1 MKYYIGKNKQGIK
14 EYLDDLQLQEIYR
27 FPRNFSDKFTNQQW
41 AKIRKMIKKE
51 FMQSGKF

>member
-1 MKYYIGKNKQGIK
+1 MKYYIGKNNRGVK

-27 FPRNFSDKFTNQQW
+27 FPRNFNDKFTNQQW

-51 FMQSGKF
+51 FMQSGDF